1 MANIDLEKLTLLYEG
16 KAKQV
21 YATDNKDEYIV
32 HYKDDATAFN
42 GEKHDTILG
51 KGVLNNKIS
60 SFFFEL
66 LKKEGVPTH
75 FVRREDDRNQTVLT
89 LKIVPLKLSFV
100 ILRLALWLNALAL
113 KKVHHL
119 NIQFLNSAIK
129 TMN

>member
-21 YATDNKDEYIV
+21 YQTDNKDEYIV

-66 LKKEGVPTH
+66 LKKKA
-75 FVRREDDRNQTVLT
+75 FRL
-89 LKIVPLKLSFV
+89 ISFV
-100 ILRLALWLNALAL
+100 AKMIVIKQYLRW
-113 KKVHHL
+113 
-119 NIQFLNSAIK
+119 ISFL
-129 TMN
+129 